1 MPFFRG
7 LLLLFAVIVCVCVAA
22 YFITGQRRYLQWA
35 GKVFKLAVAAGL
47 LFFAV
52 LLLERMV

>member
-7 LLLLFAVIVCVCVAA
+7 LVLLFAVIVSVCVAA
-22 YFITGQRRYLQWA
+22 YFITGQRRFLQWA
-35 GKVFKLAVAAGL
+35 GKVFKLAIAAGL

>member
-1 MPFFRG
+1 MAFFRA
-7 LLLLFAVIVCVCVAA
+7 LLFIFAIAVTLCVAL
-22 YFITGQRRYLQWA
+22 YLVYNDRKYLRWA
-35 GKVFKLAVAAGL
+35 ALLFKLALVAGL

>member
-7 LLLLFAVIVCVCVAA
+7 LFLLFAVIVCVCVAA
-22 YFITGQRRYLQWA
+22 YFITGQRRFLQWA
-35 GKVFKLAVAAGL
+35 GQVFKLAVAAGL

-52 LLLERMV
+52 LLLERMA

>member
-1 MPFFRG
+1 MVFFRALLFVFAIAVTLSVALFLITG
-7 LLLLFAVIVCVCVAA
+7 DRKYLRWALLLF
-22 YFITGQRRYLQWA
+22 
-35 GKVFKLAVAAGL
+35 KLALAAGL